1 MCARYPLARHG
12 NRTSPAGYLAAAW
25 GKSSNMTSLDE
36 RLMAE
41 LRTLPPGGPV
51 PARELAD
58 RLQCTVEEVL
68 AAGNRLEQREQGD
81 EDLVSVSQKTSGE
94 GDDEYY
100 LSRVPLTLNDEP
112 ETR

>member
-1 MCARYPLARHG
+1 M
-12 NRTSPAGYLAAAW
+12 AW
-25 GKSSNMTSLDE
+25 GKSSNMTTLDE

-51 PARELAD
+51 PARDLAD

-68 AAGNRLEQREQGD
+68 AAGDRLEAREQGD
-81 EDLVSVSQKTSGE
+81 EDLVSVSHQTSGE
-94 GDDEYY
+94 GDGGYY
-100 LSRVPLTLNDEP
+100 LSRAPLTLNDEP